1 MLAELG
7 VSTSGYYGWSHRKLS
22 KQATHRKEVKKQIQT
37 IYEDSKQIYGA
48 PKITKLLQ
56 QKGECISERTVGL
69 YMRQM
74 GIRACWVKH
83 YTVTTQSRCLDAIL
97 VNILQEQFNP
107 PRPDTI
113 WCSDITYIWTTEGF
127 VYLASIMD
135 LYSRKIIAWTLS
147 NTLEVSCVIETINKA
162 KARRKIEEPL
172 IMHSDRG
179 VQYVSKEYKRVTANM
194 QCSYESM
201 KLFL

>member
-83 YTVTTQSRCLDAIL
+83 YTVTTHSRCLDAIL

-113 WCSDITYIWTTEGF
+113 WCSDITYI
-127 VYLASIMD
+127 
-135 LYSRKIIAWTLS
+135 
-147 NTLEVSCVIETINKA
+147 
-162 KARRKIEEPL
+162 
-172 IMHSDRG
+172 
-179 VQYVSKEYKRVTANM
+179 
-194 QCSYESM
+194 
-201 KLFL
+201 

>member
-83 YTVTTQSRCLDAIL
+83 YTVTTQSSCFDAIL
-97 VNILQEQFNP
+97 VNIP
-107 PRPDTI
+107 A
-113 WCSDITYIWTTEGF
+113 
-127 VYLASIMD
+127 VYNFL
-135 LYSRKIIAWTLS
+135 
-147 NTLEVSCVIETINKA
+147 NK
-162 KARRKIEEPL
+162 
-172 IMHSDRG
+172 
-179 VQYVSKEYKRVTANM
+179 
-194 QCSYESM
+194 
-201 KLFL
+201 

>member
-1 MLAELG
+1 ME
-7 VSTSGYYGWSHRKLS
+7 SSQIIQTSYAR
-22 KQATHRKEVKKQIQT
+22 TEVKKQIQT
-37 IYEDSKQIYGA
+37 IYEDSKHIYGA

-56 QKGECISERTVGL
+56 KKGKCISERTVGL

-135 LYSRKIIAWTLS
+135 LF
-147 NTLEVSCVIETINKA
+147 LEKSLPGIY
-162 KARRKIEEPL
+162 PGSW
-172 IMHSDRG
+172 MHLALLG
-179 VQYVSKEYKRVTANM
+179 
-194 QCSYESM
+194 
-201 KLFL
+201 

>member
-83 YTVTTQSRCLDAIL
+83 YTVTTQSSCFDAIL

-113 WCSDITYIWTTEGF
+113 WCSDITYIWTTEALCIWPVSWIYFLEKSLPGI
-127 VYLASIMD
+127 YPGSWMHLA
-135 LYSRKIIAWTLS
+135 LLGCFKR
-147 NTLEVSCVIETINKA
+147 
-162 KARRKIEEPL
+162 
-172 IMHSDRG
+172 
-179 VQYVSKEYKRVTANM
+179 QSKPGIQAVW
-194 QCSYESM
+194 
-201 KLFL
+201 